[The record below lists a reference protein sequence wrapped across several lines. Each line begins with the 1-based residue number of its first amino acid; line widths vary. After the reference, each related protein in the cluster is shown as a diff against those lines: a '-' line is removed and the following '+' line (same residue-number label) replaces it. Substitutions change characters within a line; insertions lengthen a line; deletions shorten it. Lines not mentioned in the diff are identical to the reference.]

1 MLKGIEM
8 SLRRYNIYLELKQEK
23 LIMAQD
29 EVSQYSK
36 MIAENVLELMNTN
49 SQIWKIQHTSRG
61 I

>member
-8 SLRRYNIYLELKQEK
+8 SLRRYNIYLELNQEK

>member
-49 SQIWKIQHTSRG
+49 SQIWKIQHTSRE